1 MNDFNRLLVQVKEQA
16 LNVGIPLPDNI
27 HPGIICNSRAKKRF
41 GCCKKID
48 GEFYIELSSFMKDAP
63 TDSVRQTIAHEL
75 LHTCNGCQNHGR
87 LFKYYAGVMNRAYG
101 YDIKTTST
109 FEELGIEKNEDAP
122 PSLNYALKC
131 MSCGKIIVRSR
142 MSKIIKHPS
151 QYRCICGG
159 KLKRIK

>member
-1 MNDFNRLLVQVKEQA
+1 MNDFNSLFVQVKEQA

-27 HPGIICNSRAKKRF
+27 YPEILSNNRAKKRF

-63 TDSVRQTIAHEL
+63 AHSVKQTIAHEL

-87 LFKYYAGVMNRAYG
+87 LFKYYADVMNRAYG

-109 FEELGIEKNEDAP
+109 LEELGIEKNEGTSP
-122 PSLNYALKC
+122 TLNYALKC
-131 MSCGKIIVRSR
+131 MSCGKIIARSR
-142 MSKIIKHPS
+142 MSKIIQHPS
-151 QYRCICGG
+151 HYRCTCGG